1 MFKIFYKKNKNKFT
15 NRGFALF
22 YSLVII
28 GVVLIATSM
37 FLETALEEFFISSD
51 RKESD
56 MALYMAESGINCA
69 RYHQDNG
76 YWAAFKTAV
85 TEPKTFNCGEGVT
98 FSAGWNTLE
107 NQNNYLPSSNDDCF
121 YADDEDLIFGL
132 GLNSSDYSLPETLV
146 DTKPAFVIESTGDND
161 ACARV
166 TVEIKSKSVD
176 YGFGSFGACKIIIR
190 SVGASECDS
199 NGFPKPGSVERTLI
213 HQTQ

>member
-1 MFKIFYKKNKNKFT
+1 MFKIFYVKKKRRFK

-37 FLETALEEFFISSD
+37 FLETALEESFISSD

-76 YWAAFKTAV
+76 NWAAFNTAV
-85 TEPKTFNCGEGVT
+85 TDQRIFSCGGGVT
-98 FSAGWNTLE
+98 FTAGWNTSE
-107 NQNNYLPSSNDDCF
+107 NQNNYSPGPNDKCF
-121 YADDEDLIFGL
+121 FSEDEDLIFGL
-132 GLNSSDYSLPETLV
+132 GLETGDYSGNELLV
-146 DTKPAFVIESTGDND
+146 DSKPAIVIESDDSD

-166 TVEIKSKSVD
+166 TVEIKSKRVD
-176 YGFGSFGACKIIIR
+176 YGSGTFGACEIKIK

-213 HQTQ
+213 STQ